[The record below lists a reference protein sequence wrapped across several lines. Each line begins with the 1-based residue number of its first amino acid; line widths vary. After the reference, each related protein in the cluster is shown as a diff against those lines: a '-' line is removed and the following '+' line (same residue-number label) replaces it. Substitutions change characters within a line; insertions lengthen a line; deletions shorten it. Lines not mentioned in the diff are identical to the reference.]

1 MCFFV
6 LSLTSR
12 IKGDHAY
19 RSGGNVGDCLF
30 CTNEPDNKHSN
41 NAIVVKSGND
51 DIVGD
56 YPETPAKKLLNFMKS
71 QQIEIMNSEDSGNP
85 RLAPEAKWVIGG
97 GIEILCKYRL
107 CGPKSVKKEVRAALK

>member
-1 MCFFV
+1 
-6 LSLTSR
+6 
-12 IKGDHAY
+12 
-19 RSGGNVGDCLF
+19 
-30 CTNEPDNKHSN
+30 
-41 NAIVVKSGND
+41 
-51 DIVGD
+51 
-56 YPETPAKKLLNFMKS
+56 MKS